1 MLKAVIFDLDGV
13 VIDSNPFH
21 RLAWEKFLVKRGI
34 PVNEDIFNRV
44 ISGTPGDQALRI
56 LLGGEITD
64 GQVQMFVNE
73 IDAEYRESIRNSRAF
88 APMAGLREFLEELK
102 KSGIMIALATSAPVE
117 NIDLVL
123 SGLEL
128 SEFFGV
134 IIGKSQVKNGKPHP
148 EVYLTAMDM
157 LGVQADQ
164 CVVFEDSLAG
174 VQAAVNAQIKTL
186 GVLTSE
192 TADTLLMAGAST
204 TLSDF
209 AGITLEDLS
218 ELLECRKL

>member
-1 MLKAVIFDLDGV
+1 
-13 VIDSNPFH
+13 
-21 RLAWEKFLVKRGI
+21 
-34 PVNEDIFNRV
+34 
-44 ISGTPGDQALRI
+44 
-56 LLGGEITD
+56 
-64 GQVQMFVNE
+64 
-73 IDAEYRESIRNSRAF
+73 
-88 APMAGLREFLEELK
+88 
-102 KSGIMIALATSAPVE
+102 MIALATSAPVE

>member
-1 MLKAVIFDLDGV
+1 MLKAVIFDMDGV
-13 VIDSNPFH
+13 VINSNPFH

>member
-64 GQVQMFVNE
+64 DQVQMFVNE

>member
-1 MLKAVIFDLDGV
+1 MLKAVIFDMDGV
-13 VIDSNPFH
+13 VINSNPFH

-64 GQVQMFVNE
+64 DQVQMFVNE